1 MLGFKDSGA
10 QQRFRIQ
17 PSNCSGSNC
26 FSRSELRVE
35 RFRSS
40 YRGYI
45 VMQLAQADV
54 LEDIIARMT
63 GVNAAEPL
71 GVRLLEPAGE

>member
-1 MLGFKDSGA
+1 M
-10 QQRFRIQ
+10 
-17 PSNCSGSNC
+17 
-26 FSRSELRVE
+26 
-35 RFRSS
+35 
-40 YRGYI
+40 
-45 VMQLAQADV
+45 LAQADV